1 MATVSGSWADLIATV
16 SWLGEVDRASLERLA
31 ERAKAVSWRAG
42 ETIFHV
48 NDEGHACYVL
58 ADGEVRVSNGLSD
71 GRRVTLARL
80 EAPVAFGELAL
91 LGAGRRNATVEAVV
105 DCSGLELDADDVLE
119 VLRSDANA
127 ALGVAV
133 VLAER
138 LQRADERVL
147 GYALGT
153 AAGGVA
159 ATLIAWVEARQA
171 QGAGDKDVELVGG
184 PTDVARQSGISR
196 DATVRFMDHL
206 ELEGILTVRRGR
218 TVVHKPTALARY
230 VG

>member
-1 MATVSGSWADLIATV
+1 MVTAASWADLISTV
-16 SWLGEVDRASLERLA
+16 SWLGEVDRREIERLA
-31 ERAKAVSWRAG
+31 ERAREVSWKAG
-42 ETIFHV
+42 EVIFAR
-48 NDEGHACYVL
+48 NDEGTACYVL
-58 ADGEVRVSNGLSD
+58 AEGEVRVSNGLED

-80 EAPVAFGELAL
+80 QPPVAFGELAL

-105 DCSGLELDADDVLE
+105 DSHGLELAAADVLD
-119 VLRSDANA
+119 VLRRDPSA
-127 ALGVAV
+127 ALGVATL
-133 VLAER
+133 LADR

-171 QGAGDKDVELVGG
+171 QGAGAHDVELVGG
-184 PTDVARQSGISR
+184 PTDVARQSGIAR

-218 TVVHKPTALARY
+218 TVVHKPEALSRY
-230 VG
+230 IG